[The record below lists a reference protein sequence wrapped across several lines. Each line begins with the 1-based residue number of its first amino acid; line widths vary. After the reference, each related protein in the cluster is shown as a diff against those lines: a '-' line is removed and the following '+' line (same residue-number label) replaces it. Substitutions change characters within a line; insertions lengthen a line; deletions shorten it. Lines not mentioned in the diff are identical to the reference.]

1 MFRINENYLKL
12 PGSYLFAEIKGK
24 VAKYSEEHPGKR
36 ILRLGIGD
44 ATRPLAPAVVE
55 AMKRAAGEMGD
66 VATFRGYAPD
76 FGYDF
81 LREKIA
87 EFDYRRRGIS
97 MSADDI
103 FVSDGAKSDTGN
115 IGDILS
121 TDNAVAICDPV
132 YPVYAD
138 TNAMAG
144 RAGSYGADGR
154 WDRIIYMPCVP
165 ENNFVP
171 ELPERSP
178 DVIYLCYPN
187 NPTGGAASRDD
198 LKRWVG
204 YALGRGALIL
214 YDSAYEAYVTEEGV
228 PRSIYE
234 IDGARGCAIEFR
246 SFSKTA
252 GFTGTRCAYTVVP
265 KELSCGAGGSVGAG
279 AAAVAGGAAGTGVSA
294 GAGGRRGGVSLN
306 ALWGRRQATKLNGVS
321 YVIQRGAEA
330 VYSDEGREACAATVS
345 YYMENAA
352 IVLAGLK
359 KAGFS
364 VWGGVNAPYIW
375 LRAPGGLSSWELF
388 DLLLDRAGVVGTPGS
403 GFGPHG
409 EGYFRLT
416 AFSSRE
422 DTREAVE
429 RIVAANLI

>member
-12 PGSYLFAEIKGK
+12 PGSYLFAEIKSR
-24 VAKYSEEHPGKR
+24 VAKYAAGHPGR
-36 ILRLGIGD
+36 ELLRLGIGD
-44 ATRPLAPAVVE
+44 ATRPLAPAVVD
-55 AMKRAAGEMGD
+55 AMKLAAGEMGEA
-66 VATFRGYAPD
+66 ATFRGYAPD
-76 FGYDF
+76 YGYDF

-87 EFDYRRRGIS
+87 EHDYRRRGVA
-97 MSADDI
+97 MQPDDI
-103 FVSDGAKSDTGN
+103 FVSDGAKSDSGN

-121 TDNAVAICDPV
+121 ADNVVAICDPV

-144 RAGSYGADGR
+144 RAGDYGADGR
-154 WDRIIYMPCVP
+154 WDRIVYMPCVP

-171 ELPERSP
+171 ELPDRAP

-187 NPTGGAASRDD
+187 NPTGAAAGRGD
-198 LKRWVG
+198 LERWVG
-204 YALGRGALIL
+204 YALERGALIL
-214 YDSAYEAYVTEEGV
+214 YDSAYEAYVTEPGV

-234 IDGARGCAIEFR
+234 IEGAKGCAIEFR

-265 KELSCGAGGSVGAG
+265 KELVCGAGGGVG
-279 AAAVAGGAAGTGVSA
+279 AAVAGGAGGASGA
-294 GAGGRRGGVSLN
+294 MGAGGSVAAGVSLN

-321 YVIQRGAEA
+321 YVVQRAAEA
-330 VYSDEGREACAATVS
+330 VYSEEGRKGCRAAVE
-345 YYMENAA
+345 YYMENAS
-352 IVLAGLK
+352 IILAGLK

-364 VWGGVNAPYIW
+364 AWGGVNAPYIW
-375 LRAPGGLSSWELF
+375 LKAPDGLSSWELF
-388 DLLLDRAGVVGTPGS
+388 DLLLDRAGVIGTPGS

-409 EGYFRLT
+409 EGFFRLT

-422 DTREAVE
+422 DTQKAVE
-429 RIVAANLI
+429 RIAAAGLL